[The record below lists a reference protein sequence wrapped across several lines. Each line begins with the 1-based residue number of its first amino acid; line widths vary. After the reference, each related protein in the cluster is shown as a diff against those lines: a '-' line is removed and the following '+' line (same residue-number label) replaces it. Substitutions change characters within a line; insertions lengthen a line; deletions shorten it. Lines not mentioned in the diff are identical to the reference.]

1 MKLNNLLSASTA
13 GDVITI
19 ITNMK
24 KITFSFFAL
33 LMAVLFLPSSALAR
47 ETVTF
52 DFAANPWGLPVSDNS
67 DQTAGN
73 LGTKVITQDGVTF
86 STTDGSTATRL
97 WNSGTA
103 IDLRIYK
110 SGGSFTFTAPDGQV
124 IEKIELTGTVAAT
137 EGTGTYDS
145 STKTWTQ
152 PDEQVNAVTFTATG
166 SNKITKAVLTIAAPG
181 EAPEVVA
188 LPTAENIAAF
198 KALETDTEAELT
210 LTNAK
215 VLYVNGKDMIVEDA
229 TGAIDFYSIGLTA
242 TAGQVLNGSIA
253 GKNSL
258 YNGLPQFAKSS
269 NTDVAT
275 VIVADGDAPVAVEM
289 TVAEAMAETSYLKYV
304 KLTDATLV
312 RDGETYYLVNGDNKI
327 QIYNKFKLDYTL
339 PEAIKSIA
347 GIIIPFTKSG
357 TTIVELAPIAVED
370 IVAKL
375 TLPNGDVT
383 SLLLSNPGFEACE
396 ANTTDLSTA
405 KDAGVDYTEQGWKV
419 SASGKFSNAAVYEY
433 GSATI
438 LNSVT
443 APAADN
449 AGNPGKAMGVTVAWS
464 SNVKYTTATPITLPA
479 GIYTI
484 KINGYN
490 AFGSA
495 TLFHSNLAFVAESGT
510 VIASSSKSNFASNVW
525 EDDVLSFTLDTET
538 TGNITFG
545 GYAENK
551 GSGDHARVF
560 FDNITIS
567 HFADLLSQA
576 VADLNETI
584 AKAQAVAD
592 AGLAPKTDINAAI
605 ATAQAATTETEAEIV
620 MAAKE
625 TLLAAVAAYNDVNT
639 HFVAVAN
646 FKAYFVADT
655 YKYASEESKTNYTT
669 LADKTPAT
677 AEEADA
683 NLAEL
688 QLAARA
694 IAESH
699 AKAEGVADATDQTS
713 LITNPNAEAMT
724 GWTTVNGEGS
734 AGSLSVKT
742 GEPFTDAAGNTNHP
756 YFDGGK
762 WDASAWDVTL
772 QQTVSLPKGKYMLS
786 ATSRASVGMVSFALF
801 AGEARTEMPHVGASG
816 ELFDRGYNL
825 SSVEFEVTEET
836 ADVNIGVQ
844 GVAKTIHEWMS
855 FTRFQL
861 VKLDKS
867 EVVDPEPGPEPEPE
881 PVIADGTY
889 YLYNEAGK
897 VFFERGAAW
906 GTQATVGKYGLPVDI
921 TTVNGVTTLAMHDW
935 AGTVI
940 GFDDGIYTDAVG
952 NDARTYTAKPV
963 DGGFVFVNNNN
974 YALTIADGIVNG
986 VLDGEGTVWALK
998 TLEERNAILD
1008 AAVAADKSAA
1018 FAAVGYPED
1027 VEFETTD
1034 CTEKVASA
1042 SLAGSNDGWTWTE
1055 VRGGNI
1061 ATNENGTE
1069 RYQATGTLSQIVTGL
1084 EPGLYRVTVNG
1095 MYRDGSNAAQVTMA
1109 ADGYYN
1115 STAYLAA
1122 NGVQAQITPWAKD
1135 RVADANPNSMADY
1148 KAIIDKDATKYLS
1161 ELYTTVGDNGELALS
1176 INVPSYIGSGWC
1188 IFSNVTLT
1196 HLSYTAPEPE
1206 PTLPEA
1212 GTYYLKN
1219 VATGKYLAGGSSWG
1233 THAIVDAHGIDL
1245 GLAVLDDG
1253 KYTIDTQLSNGG
1265 EKHYL
1270 NGVYCDGAAFG
1281 WTFAL
1286 IKTAAG
1292 ENAVMISDGTNYLT
1306 TADGTDEVSLAA
1318 NDDDYSKWVVL
1329 SVEDRM
1335 AELQTATAD
1344 NGKDASWLLP
1354 GRNFGRNDLRNSK
1367 WNGTLKFGGDNT
1379 NMCVERFNTTFDVY
1393 QTINVPNGLYK
1404 VEVQGFYRNGGY
1416 ADAAAKHVDGS
1427 EQLLAAV
1434 YANTA
1439 ETPLQ
1444 SIFTEAGKVDA
1455 GVTTDGIDGK
1465 FPNSMADASAFFS
1478 AGLYNN
1484 VVENVA
1490 VVDGTLTVGVRKS
1503 EAVTNDWSI
1512 FDNFRI
1518 TYYGE
1523 IEDLTVYKEAYDAAL
1538 DAAKA
1543 TLAAEANA
1551 VVTGEERTALD
1562 GAIKDNTTVEETKD
1576 GYVAATTALN
1586 AATSTF
1592 TSAVAAYQA
1601 LEDTKAEYESFDTA
1615 PYKYASSTKKAA
1627 IQEAID
1633 VEATSA
1639 ADATA
1644 KKDAILTAVRD
1655 YVESNAVAEEAGAT
1669 DFTSSILNPNAEDG
1683 VNSWTTTLG
1692 DGSGGEIKVL
1702 SNEPFTD
1709 AAGNST
1715 HSYFDGGNWN
1725 ASAWDVTFSQDV
1737 TLPSGEYLLTAT
1749 ARASQDLTKF
1759 TLFAGNDT
1767 VEMTHIGASG
1777 GIFNRGWNDN
1787 FVVFNVHEDNTPVTI
1802 GVQGVAQSQQQWM
1815 SFTRFR
1821 LVRLGDANIINGIQT
1836 ENLDNATI
1844 YSVNGQVVRTNATT
1858 TKGLAKGVYVVNG
1871 KKVVVK

>member
-52 DFAANPWGLPVSDNS
+52 DFAANPWGYTLGSGS
-67 DQTAGN
+67 GATAEAGN
-73 LGTKVITQDGVTF
+73 VTAPIERDGVSMSFDQGEATAPARMWTGPQLRVYAN
-86 STTDGSTATRL
+86 ST
-97 WNSGTA
+97 
-103 IDLRIYK
+103 
-110 SGGSFTFTAPDGQV
+110 FTFTAPTGKV
-124 IEKIELTGTVAAT
+124 IEKIEFTGSTVTIST
-137 EGTGTYDS
+137 EIGAYDS
-145 STKTWTQ
+145 SIKTWTQ
-152 PDEQVNAVTFTATG
+152 PAEQVSAVTFKVIDG
-166 SNKITKAVLTIAAPG
+166 SKTNKITKAVLTIAAPG

-188 LPTAENIAAF
+188 LPTADNIAAF

-229 TGAIDFYSIGLTA
+229 TGAIDFYNIGLTA

-269 NTDVAT
+269 NTAYTKVT
-275 VIVADGDAPVAVEM
+275 VTDGDAPVAVEM
-289 TVAEAMAETSYLKYV
+289 TVADAMAETSYLKYV

-312 RDGETYYLVNGDNKI
+312 LDGETYYLVNGDNKI
-327 QIYNKFKLDYTL
+327 QIYNKFKLEYTL

-357 TTIVELAPIAVED
+357 TTIVELAPIAVAD
-370 IVAKL
+370 IVA
-375 TLPNGDVT
+375 
-383 SLLLSNPGFEACE
+383 
-396 ANTTDLSTA
+396 
-405 KDAGVDYTEQGWKV
+405 VD
-419 SASGKFSNAAVYEY
+419 
-433 GSATI
+433 
-438 LNSVT
+438 
-443 APAADN
+443 P
-449 AGNPGKAMGVTVAWS
+449 
-464 SNVKYTTATPITLPA
+464 
-479 GIYTI
+479 
-484 KINGYN
+484 
-490 AFGSA
+490 
-495 TLFHSNLAFVAESGT
+495 
-510 VIASSSKSNFASNVW
+510 
-525 EDDVLSFTLDTET
+525 
-538 TGNITFG
+538 
-545 GYAENK
+545 
-551 GSGDHARVF
+551 
-560 FDNITIS
+560 
-567 HFADLLSQA
+567 
-576 VADLNETI
+576 
-584 AKAQAVAD
+584 
-592 AGLAPKTDINAAI
+592 
-605 ATAQAATTETEAEIV
+605 
-620 MAAKE
+620 
-625 TLLAAVAAYNDVNT
+625 
-639 HFVAVAN
+639 
-646 FKAYFVADT
+646 
-655 YKYASEESKTNYTT
+655 
-669 LADKTPAT
+669 
-677 AEEADA
+677 
-683 NLAEL
+683 
-688 QLAARA
+688 
-694 IAESH
+694 
-699 AKAEGVADATDQTS
+699 
-713 LITNPNAEAMT
+713 
-724 GWTTVNGEGS
+724 
-734 AGSLSVKT
+734 
-742 GEPFTDAAGNTNHP
+742 
-756 YFDGGK
+756 
-762 WDASAWDVTL
+762 
-772 QQTVSLPKGKYMLS
+772 
-786 ATSRASVGMVSFALF
+786 
-801 AGEARTEMPHVGASG
+801 
-816 ELFDRGYNL
+816 
-825 SSVEFEVTEET
+825 
-836 ADVNIGVQ
+836 
-844 GVAKTIHEWMS
+844 
-855 FTRFQL
+855 
-861 VKLDKS
+861 
-867 EVVDPEPGPEPEPE
+867 DPEPDPEPEPI
-881 PVIADGTY
+881 IADGTY

-940 GFDDGIYTDAVG
+940 GFDEGIYTDASG
-952 NDARTYTAKPV
+952 DKARTYTAKPV

-1027 VEFETTD
+1027 AEFETTD

-1055 VRGGNI
+1055 VRKGNN

-1069 RYQATGTLSQIVTGL
+1069 RYQATGTLSQTVTGL

-1176 INVPSYIGSGWC
+1176 INVPSYIGGGWC

-1206 PTLPEA
+1206 PTLPKA

-1286 IKTAAG
+1286 TKTGAG

-1335 AELQTATAD
+1335 VELQTATAD

-1367 WNGTLKFGGDNT
+1367 WTGKLSIGGDNT
-1379 NMCVERFNTTFDVY
+1379 NMCAERFNTTFDVY
-1393 QTINVPNGLYK
+1393 QTISVPNGLYK

-1444 SIFTEAGKVDA
+1444 SIFTEAGQLDA

-1465 FPNSMADASAFFS
+1465 FPNSMANASAFFS

-1538 DAAKA
+1538 AAA
-1543 TLAAEANA
+1543 QAALAAEANA

-1562 GAIKDNTTVEETKD
+1562 GAITDNTTIEETKD
-1576 GYVAATTALN
+1576 GYTAATTALN

-1655 YVESNAVAEEAGAT
+1655 YVESNAVAEEAGAVDYT
-1669 DFTSSILNPNAEDG
+1669 DYILNPNAEDG

-1715 HSYFDGGNWN
+1715 HSYFDGGDWN

-1737 TLPSGEYLLTAT
+1737 TLPSGEYLLSAT
-1749 ARASQDLTKF
+1749 TRASQGIANF
-1759 TLFAGNDT
+1759 ILFGVDQEKEMPHVGNT
-1767 VEMTHIGASG
+1767 G

-1787 FVVFNVHEDNTPVTI
+1787 FVVFNVHEDNTAAKI
-1802 GVQGVAQSQQQWM
+1802 GVRGIATTQHEWM

>member
-52 DFAANPWGLPVSDNS
+52 DFAAHPWTETV
-67 DQTAGN
+67 GN
-73 LGTKVITQDGVTF
+73 ITEPIVQSEVTLT
-86 STTDGSTATRL
+86 TTDGGTATRL
-97 WNSGTA
+97 YSGTNGV
-103 IDLRIYK
+103 DLRLYAD
-110 SGGSFTFTAPDGQV
+110 GTLNFTAPNGKV
-124 IEKIELTGTVAAT
+124 IEKIEFTGTKFALSV
-137 EGTGTYDS
+137 ESGSLDS

-152 PDEQVNAVTFTATG
+152 PETQVGSVTFTATD
-166 SNKITKAVLTIAAPG
+166 KTFLTKAVLTIAAPG
-181 EAPEVVA
+181 EAPEAVV
-188 LPTAENIAAF
+188 LHKAENIAAF

-210 LTNAK
+210 LTDAK

-229 TGAIDFYSIGLTA
+229 TGAIDFYNIGLEA
-242 TAGQVLNGSIA
+242 TAGKVLNGSIA
-253 GKNSL
+253 GKNSP

-275 VIVADGDAPVAVEM
+275 VTVTDGDAPVAVEM

-304 KLTDATLV
+304 KITDATLV
-312 RDGETYYLVNGDNKI
+312 LDGTTYYLVNGDNKI

-370 IVAKL
+370 IVAV
-375 TLPNGDVT
+375 TPIPEGDVT
-383 SLLLSNPGFEACE
+383 SWITNPGFEACE
-396 ANTTDLSTA
+396 AVTSDANTSGTGQGTDYA
-405 KDAGVDYTEQGWKV
+405 AQGWTLTT
-419 SASGKFSNAAVYEY
+419 SWAWTNGAVIEY
-433 GSATI
+433 GSSVK
-438 LNSVT
+438 LNGVNIPET
-443 APAADN
+443 DN
-449 AGNPGKAMGVTVAWS
+449 AGNAGKALGITVGWRDDAKQGGVIVYKSAEVTF
-464 SNVKYTTATPITLPA
+464 PA
-479 GIYTI
+479 GHYTL
-484 KINGYN
+484 KVNGYN
-490 AFGSA
+490 AGTAAQFESRFGFESA
-495 TLFHSNLAFVAESGT
+495 ETT
-510 VIASSSKSNFASNVW
+510 VVSSKRSFDLNAWV
-525 EDDVLSFTLDTET
+525 EDVVEFDLAAET
-538 TGNITFG
+538 TGRITIG
-545 GYAENK
+545 GAAISG
-551 GSGDHARVF
+551 GSGANGKVF
-560 FDNITIS
+560 FDNITLERK
-567 HFADLLSQA
+567 DLLTGALAS
-576 VADLNETI
+576 LNEAI
-584 AKAQAVAD
+584 ANASEVANV
-592 AGLAPKTDINAAI
+592 GLAPKDDLTAAI
-605 ATAQAATTETEAEIV
+605 ATAQAAAASSDYTEV
-620 MAAKE
+620 LAAKE

-669 LADKTPAT
+669 LAAKTPAT

-867 EVVDPEPGPEPEPE
+867 EAVDPEPEPDPE

-889 YLYNEAGK
+889 Y
-897 VFFERGAAW
+897 
-906 GTQATVGKYGLPVDI
+906 I
-921 TTVNGVTTLAMHDW
+921 
-935 AGTVI
+935 
-940 GFDDGIYTDAVG
+940 
-952 NDARTYTAKPV
+952 
-963 DGGFVFVNNNN
+963 
-974 YALTIADGIVNG
+974 
-986 VLDGEGTVWALK
+986 
-998 TLEERNAILD
+998 
-1008 AAVAADKSAA
+1008 
-1018 FAAVGYPED
+1018 
-1027 VEFETTD
+1027 
-1034 CTEKVASA
+1034 
-1042 SLAGSNDGWTWTE
+1042 
-1055 VRGGNI
+1055 
-1061 ATNENGTE
+1061 
-1069 RYQATGTLSQIVTGL
+1069 
-1084 EPGLYRVTVNG
+1084 
-1095 MYRDGSNAAQVTMA
+1095 
-1109 ADGYYN
+1109 
-1115 STAYLAA
+1115 
-1122 NGVQAQITPWAKD
+1122 
-1135 RVADANPNSMADY
+1135 
-1148 KAIIDKDATKYLS
+1148 
-1161 ELYTTVGDNGELALS
+1161 
-1176 INVPSYIGSGWC
+1176 
-1188 IFSNVTLT
+1188 
-1196 HLSYTAPEPE
+1196 
-1206 PTLPEA
+1206 
-1212 GTYYLKN
+1212 KN

-1253 KYTIDTQLSNGG
+1253 KYTIDTQLSNKG
-1265 EKHYL
+1265 KQYL
-1270 NGVYCDGAAFG
+1270 NGVYCDGDAFG

-1286 IKTAAG
+1286 TKTAAG
-1292 ENAVMISDGTNYLT
+1292 ENAVTISDGTNYLT
-1306 TADGTDEVSLAA
+1306 TAEGTDEVSLAA

-1367 WNGTLKFGGDNT
+1367 WTGKLSIGGDNT
-1379 NMCVERFNTTFDVY
+1379 NMCAERFNTTFDVY
-1393 QTINVPNGLYK
+1393 QTISVPNGLYK

-1444 SIFTEAGKVDA
+1444 SIFTEAGQLDA

-1465 FPNSMADASAFFS
+1465 FPNSMANASAFFT

-1484 VVENVA
+1484 VVENVV

-1523 IEDLTVYKEAYDAAL
+1523 IEDLTVYKEAYETALAAAQ
-1538 DAAKA
+1538 AA
-1543 TLAAEANA
+1543 LAAEANA

-1562 GAIKDNTTVEETKD
+1562 GAITDNTTVEETKD
-1576 GYVAATTALN
+1576 GYTAATTALN

-1669 DFTSSILNPNAEDG
+1669 DFTSSILNPNAEEG

-1692 DGSGGEIKVL
+1692 DGSEGSVGIR
-1702 SNEPFTD
+1702 SDEPFTD

-1715 HSYFDGGNWN
+1715 HSYFDGGNWG

-1749 ARASQDLTKF
+1749 ARASQDLKNF

-1767 VEMTHIGASG
+1767 KEMIHIGASG

>member
-1 MKLNNLLSASTA
+1 
-13 GDVITI
+13 
-19 ITNMK
+19 
-24 KITFSFFAL
+24 
-33 LMAVLFLPSSALAR
+33 
-47 ETVTF
+47 
-52 DFAANPWGLPVSDNS
+52 
-67 DQTAGN
+67 
-73 LGTKVITQDGVTF
+73 
-86 STTDGSTATRL
+86 
-97 WNSGTA
+97 
-103 IDLRIYK
+103 
-110 SGGSFTFTAPDGQV
+110 
-124 IEKIELTGTVAAT
+124 
-137 EGTGTYDS
+137 
-145 STKTWTQ
+145 
-152 PDEQVNAVTFTATG
+152 
-166 SNKITKAVLTIAAPG
+166 
-181 EAPEVVA
+181 
-188 LPTAENIAAF
+188 
-198 KALETDTEAELT
+198 
-210 LTNAK
+210 
-215 VLYVNGKDMIVEDA
+215 
-229 TGAIDFYSIGLTA
+229 
-242 TAGQVLNGSIA
+242 
-253 GKNSL
+253 
-258 YNGLPQFAKSS
+258 
-269 NTDVAT
+269 
-275 VIVADGDAPVAVEM
+275 
-289 TVAEAMAETSYLKYV
+289 
-304 KLTDATLV
+304 
-312 RDGETYYLVNGDNKI
+312 
-327 QIYNKFKLDYTL
+327 
-339 PEAIKSIA
+339 
-347 GIIIPFTKSG
+347 
-357 TTIVELAPIAVED
+357 
-370 IVAKL
+370 
-375 TLPNGDVT
+375 
-383 SLLLSNPGFEACE
+383 
-396 ANTTDLSTA
+396 
-405 KDAGVDYTEQGWKV
+405 
-419 SASGKFSNAAVYEY
+419 
-433 GSATI
+433 
-438 LNSVT
+438 
-443 APAADN
+443 
-449 AGNPGKAMGVTVAWS
+449 
-464 SNVKYTTATPITLPA
+464 
-479 GIYTI
+479 
-484 KINGYN
+484 
-490 AFGSA
+490 
-495 TLFHSNLAFVAESGT
+495 
-510 VIASSSKSNFASNVW
+510 
-525 EDDVLSFTLDTET
+525 
-538 TGNITFG
+538 
-545 GYAENK
+545 
-551 GSGDHARVF
+551 
-560 FDNITIS
+560 
-567 HFADLLSQA
+567 
-576 VADLNETI
+576 
-584 AKAQAVAD
+584 
-592 AGLAPKTDINAAI
+592 
-605 ATAQAATTETEAEIV
+605 
-620 MAAKE
+620 
-625 TLLAAVAAYNDVNT
+625 
-639 HFVAVAN
+639 
-646 FKAYFVADT
+646 
-655 YKYASEESKTNYTT
+655 
-669 LADKTPAT
+669 
-677 AEEADA
+677 
-683 NLAEL
+683 
-688 QLAARA
+688 
-694 IAESH
+694 
-699 AKAEGVADATDQTS
+699 
-713 LITNPNAEAMT
+713 
-724 GWTTVNGEGS
+724 
-734 AGSLSVKT
+734 
-742 GEPFTDAAGNTNHP
+742 
-756 YFDGGK
+756 
-762 WDASAWDVTL
+762 
-772 QQTVSLPKGKYMLS
+772 
-786 ATSRASVGMVSFALF
+786 
-801 AGEARTEMPHVGASG
+801 
-816 ELFDRGYNL
+816 
-825 SSVEFEVTEET
+825 
-836 ADVNIGVQ
+836 
-844 GVAKTIHEWMS
+844 
-855 FTRFQL
+855 
-861 VKLDKS
+861 
-867 EVVDPEPGPEPEPE
+867 
-881 PVIADGTY
+881 
-889 YLYNEAGK
+889 
-897 VFFERGAAW
+897 
-906 GTQATVGKYGLPVDI
+906 
-921 TTVNGVTTLAMHDW
+921 MHDW

-940 GFDDGIYTDAVG
+940 GFDDGIYTDASG
-952 NDARTYTAKPV
+952 NNARTYTAKPV

-1027 VEFETTD
+1027 AEFETTD

-1055 VRGGNI
+1055 VRKGNN

-1069 RYQATGTLSQIVTGL
+1069 RYQATGTLSQTVTGL

-1095 MYRDGSNAAQVTMA
+1095 MYRDGSNKAQVTMA

-1135 RVADANPNSMADY
+1135 RVADDNPNSMADY

-1253 KYTIDTQLSNGG
+1253 KYTIDTQLSNKG
-1265 EKHYL
+1265 KQYL
-1270 NGVYCDGAAFG
+1270 NGVYCDGDAFG

-1286 IKTAAG
+1286 TKTAAG
-1292 ENAVMISDGTNYLT
+1292 ENAVTISDGTNYLT

-1367 WNGTLKFGGDNT
+1367 WTGTLSIGGDNT
-1379 NMCVERFNTTFDVY
+1379 NMCAERFNTTFDVY
-1393 QTINVPNGLYK
+1393 QTISVPNGLYK

-1465 FPNSMADASAFFS
+1465 FPNSMKDASAFFS

-1484 VVENVA
+1484 VVENVV

-1538 DAAKA
+1538 AAA
-1543 TLAAEANA
+1543 QAALDAEANA
-1551 VVTGEERTALD
+1551 VVTGEERTALE
-1562 GAIKDNTTVEETKD
+1562 GAITDNTTIEETKD
-1576 GYVAATTALN
+1576 GYTAATTALN

-1601 LEDTKAEYESFDTA
+1601 LKDTKAEYESFDTA
-1615 PYKYASSTKKAA
+1615 PYPYASSTKKAA
-1627 IQEAID
+1627 IQAAVD

-1692 DGSGGEIKVL
+1692 DGSEGSVGIR
-1702 SNEPFTD
+1702 SDEPFTD

-1715 HSYFDGGNWN
+1715 HSYFDGGNWG

-1737 TLPSGEYLLTAT
+1737 TLPSGEYLLTTT
-1749 ARASQDLTKF
+1749 ARASQDLTNF

-1767 VEMTHIGASG
+1767 KEMTHIGASG

>member
-52 DFAANPWGLPVSDNS
+52 DFAAHPWTETV
-67 DQTAGN
+67 GN
-73 LGTKVITQDGVTF
+73 ITEPIVQSEVTLT
-86 STTDGSTATRL
+86 TTDGGTATRL
-97 WNSGTA
+97 YSGTNGV
-103 IDLRIYK
+103 DLRLYAD
-110 SGGSFTFTAPDGQV
+110 GTLNFTAPNGKV
-124 IEKIELTGTVAAT
+124 IEKIEFTGTKFALSV
-137 EGTGTYDS
+137 ESGSLDS

-152 PDEQVNAVTFTATG
+152 PETQVGSVTFTATD
-166 SNKITKAVLTIAAPG
+166 KTFLTKAVLTIAAKG

-198 KALETDTEAELT
+198 KALDTDAEAELT
-210 LTNAK
+210 LTDAK

-275 VIVADGDAPVAVEM
+275 VTVTDGGAPVAVEM

-312 RDGETYYLVNGDNKI
+312 LDGETYYLVNGDNKI
-327 QIYNKFKLDYTL
+327 QIYNKFKLEYTL

-419 SASGKFSNAAVYEY
+419 SASGGYCNAAVYEY

-449 AGNPGKAMGVTVAWS
+449 AGNPGKAMGVTVTWS

-605 ATAQAATTETEAEIV
+605 ATAQAATTETEAETV

-669 LADKTPAT
+669 LAAKTPAT
-677 AEEADA
+677 AEDADA

-756 YFDGGK
+756 YFDGGN
-762 WDASAWDVTL
+762 WGASAWDVTL

-940 GFDDGIYTDAVG
+940 GFDDGIYTDASG
-952 NDARTYTAKPV
+952 NNARTYTAKPV

-1069 RYQATGTLSQIVTGL
+1069 RYQATGTLSQTVTGL

-1135 RVADANPNSMADY
+1135 RVADDNPNSMADY

-1176 INVPSYIGSGWC
+1176 INVPSYIGGGWC

-1206 PTLPEA
+1206 PTLPKA

-1219 VATGKYLAGGSSWG
+1219 VATGKYFAGGSSWG

-1270 NGVYCDGAAFG
+1270 NGVYCDGDAFG

-1286 IKTAAG
+1286 TKTGAG
-1292 ENAVMISDGTNYLT
+1292 ENAVTISDGTNYLT

-1329 SVEDRM
+1329 SAEDRM

-1367 WNGTLKFGGDNT
+1367 WTGTLSIGGDNT
-1379 NMCVERFNTTFDVY
+1379 NMCAERFNTTFDVY
-1393 QTINVPNGLYK
+1393 QTISVPNGLYK

-1465 FPNSMADASAFFS
+1465 FPNSMANASAFFS

-1484 VVENVA
+1484 VVENVV

-1538 DAAKA
+1538 AAA
-1543 TLAAEANA
+1543 QAALAAEANA
-1551 VVTGEERTALD
+1551 VVTGEERTALE
-1562 GAIKDNTTVEETKD
+1562 GAITDNTTIEETKD
-1576 GYVAATTALN
+1576 GYTAATTALN

-1615 PYKYASSTKKAA
+1615 PYKYASSEKKAA
-1627 IQEAID
+1627 IQEAVD

-1715 HSYFDGGNWN
+1715 HSYFDGGDWN

-1749 ARASQDLTKF
+1749 ARASQDLTNF

-1767 VEMTHIGASG
+1767 KEMTHIGASG

-1787 FVVFNVHEDNTPVTI
+1787 FVVFNVHEDNTAAKI
-1802 GVQGVAQSQQQWM
+1802 GVRGIATTQHEWM

-1821 LVRLGDANIINGIQT
+1821 LVRLGEANIINGIQT

>member
-52 DFAANPWGLPVSDNS
+52 DFAANPWGYTLGSGS
-67 DQTAGN
+67 GATAEAGN
-73 LGTKVITQDGVTF
+73 VTAPIERDGVSMSFDQGEATAPARMWTGPQLRVYAN
-86 STTDGSTATRL
+86 ST
-97 WNSGTA
+97 
-103 IDLRIYK
+103 
-110 SGGSFTFTAPDGQV
+110 FTFTAPTGKV
-124 IEKIELTGTVAAT
+124 IEKIEFTGSTVTIST
-137 EGTGTYDS
+137 EIGAYDS
-145 STKTWTQ
+145 SIKTWTQ
-152 PDEQVNAVTFTATG
+152 PAEQVSAVTFKVIDG
-166 SNKITKAVLTIAAPG
+166 SKTNRITKAVLTIADPG
-181 EAPEVVA
+181 EAPEVVE

-198 KALETDTEAELT
+198 KALDTDAEAELT
-210 LTNAK
+210 LTDAK
-215 VLYVNGKDMIVEDA
+215 VLYVNGKDMRVEDA
-229 TGAIDFYSIGLTA
+229 TGAIDFYNIGLTA

-269 NTDVAT
+269 NTAYTKVT
-275 VIVADGDAPVAVEM
+275 VTDGDAPVAVEM
-289 TVAEAMAETSYLKYV
+289 TVADAMAETSYLKYV

-312 RDGETYYLVNGDNKI
+312 LDGETYYLVNGDNKI
-327 QIYNKFKLDYTL
+327 QIYNKFKLEYTL

-357 TTIVELAPIAVED
+357 TTIVELAPIAVAD
-370 IVAKL
+370 IVA
-375 TLPNGDVT
+375 
-383 SLLLSNPGFEACE
+383 
-396 ANTTDLSTA
+396 
-405 KDAGVDYTEQGWKV
+405 VD
-419 SASGKFSNAAVYEY
+419 
-433 GSATI
+433 
-438 LNSVT
+438 
-443 APAADN
+443 P
-449 AGNPGKAMGVTVAWS
+449 
-464 SNVKYTTATPITLPA
+464 
-479 GIYTI
+479 
-484 KINGYN
+484 
-490 AFGSA
+490 
-495 TLFHSNLAFVAESGT
+495 
-510 VIASSSKSNFASNVW
+510 
-525 EDDVLSFTLDTET
+525 
-538 TGNITFG
+538 
-545 GYAENK
+545 
-551 GSGDHARVF
+551 
-560 FDNITIS
+560 
-567 HFADLLSQA
+567 
-576 VADLNETI
+576 
-584 AKAQAVAD
+584 
-592 AGLAPKTDINAAI
+592 
-605 ATAQAATTETEAEIV
+605 
-620 MAAKE
+620 
-625 TLLAAVAAYNDVNT
+625 
-639 HFVAVAN
+639 
-646 FKAYFVADT
+646 
-655 YKYASEESKTNYTT
+655 
-669 LADKTPAT
+669 
-677 AEEADA
+677 
-683 NLAEL
+683 
-688 QLAARA
+688 
-694 IAESH
+694 
-699 AKAEGVADATDQTS
+699 
-713 LITNPNAEAMT
+713 
-724 GWTTVNGEGS
+724 
-734 AGSLSVKT
+734 
-742 GEPFTDAAGNTNHP
+742 
-756 YFDGGK
+756 
-762 WDASAWDVTL
+762 
-772 QQTVSLPKGKYMLS
+772 
-786 ATSRASVGMVSFALF
+786 
-801 AGEARTEMPHVGASG
+801 
-816 ELFDRGYNL
+816 
-825 SSVEFEVTEET
+825 
-836 ADVNIGVQ
+836 
-844 GVAKTIHEWMS
+844 
-855 FTRFQL
+855 
-861 VKLDKS
+861 
-867 EVVDPEPGPEPEPE
+867 DPEPDPEPEPI
-881 PVIADGTY
+881 IADGTY

-940 GFDDGIYTDAVG
+940 GFDDGIYTDASG
-952 NDARTYTAKPV
+952 NNARTYTAKPV

-1176 INVPSYIGSGWC
+1176 INVPSYIGGGWC

-1206 PTLPEA
+1206 PTLPKA

-1253 KYTIDTQLSNGG
+1253 KYTIDTQLSNKG
-1265 EKHYL
+1265 KQYL
-1270 NGVYCDGAAFG
+1270 NGVYCDGDAFG

-1286 IKTAAG
+1286 TKTAAG
-1292 ENAVMISDGTNYLT
+1292 ENAVTISDGTNYLT

-1367 WNGTLKFGGDNT
+1367 WTGKLSIGGDNT
-1379 NMCVERFNTTFDVY
+1379 NWCAERFNTTFDVY
-1393 QTINVPNGLYK
+1393 QTITVPNGLYK

-1444 SIFTEAGKVDA
+1444 SIFTEAGQLDA

-1465 FPNSMADASAFFS
+1465 FPNSMANASAFFS

-1523 IEDLTVYKEAYDAAL
+1523 IEDLTVYKEAYETALAAAQ
-1538 DAAKA
+1538 AA
-1543 TLAAEANA
+1543 LAAEANA

-1562 GAIKDNTTVEETKD
+1562 GAITDNTTIEETKD
-1576 GYVAATTALN
+1576 GYTAATTALN

-1655 YVESNAVAEEAGAT
+1655 YVESNAVAEEAGAVDYT
-1669 DFTSSILNPNAEDG
+1669 DYILNPNAEDG

-1692 DGSGGEIKVL
+1692 DGSEGSVGIR
-1702 SNEPFTD
+1702 SDEPFTD

-1715 HSYFDGGNWN
+1715 HSYFDGGKWG

-1749 ARASQDLTKF
+1749 ARASQDLTNF

-1767 VEMTHIGASG
+1767 KEMTHIGASG

-1787 FVVFNVHEDNTPVTI
+1787 FVVFNVHEDNTAAKI
-1802 GVQGVAQSQQQWM
+1802 GVRGIATTQHEWM

>member
-1 MKLNNLLSASTA
+1 
-13 GDVITI
+13 
-19 ITNMK
+19 
-24 KITFSFFAL
+24 
-33 LMAVLFLPSSALAR
+33 MAVLFLPSNALAR
-47 ETVTF
+47 TDVTF
-52 DFAANPWGLPVSDNS
+52 DFAGNPWDLPLSATGTESN
-67 DQTAGN
+67 GE
-73 LGTKVITQDGVTF
+73 LGTGSIVQDGVTF
-86 STTDGSTATRL
+86 TTTDGSTKTRL

-103 IDLRIYK
+103 IDLRVYK
-110 SGGSFTFTAPDGQV
+110 NGGSFTFTAPEGQV
-124 IEKIELTGTVAAT
+124 IEKIELSGTVAAT
-137 EGTGTYDS
+137 AGTGTYDS

-152 PDEQVNAVTFTATG
+152 PEEQVGTVKFTVT
-166 SNKITKAVLTIAAPG
+166 SNSKITKAVVTIAAPG
-181 EAPEVVA
+181 EAPEVVV

-198 KALETDTEAELT
+198 KALATDTEAELT
-210 LTNAK
+210 LTDAK
-215 VLYVNGKDMIVEDA
+215 VLYVSGSEMIVEDA

-242 TAGQVLNGSIA
+242 TAGQVLNGTIA

-258 YNGLPQFAKSS
+258 YNGLPQLAKTS

-275 VIVADGDAPVAVEM
+275 VTVKDGDAPVAVEM
-289 TVAEAMAETSYLKYV
+289 TVAEAMAETSFLKYV

-312 RDGETYYLVNGDNKI
+312 LDGTTYYLVNGDNKI

-339 PEAIKSIA
+339 PEAIKSFA
-347 GIIIPFTKSG
+347 GIIIPYKKG
-357 TTIVELAPIAVED
+357 TADLIVEIAPIAVED
-370 IVAKL
+370 IVAPL
-375 TLPNGDVT
+375 SLPNGDVT
-383 SLLLSNPGFEACE
+383 SLVLANPGFEECE
-396 ANTTDLSTA
+396 ANTEDLKTA
-405 KDAGVDYTEQGWKV
+405 SAAGVDYTAQGWTIT
-419 SASGKFSNAAVYEY
+419 ASGGYCNAAAFEY
-433 GSATI
+433 GSAAK
-438 LNSVT
+438 LNDCI

-449 AGNPGKAMGVTVAWS
+449 AGNSGKTMGVTVAWS
-464 SNVKYTTATPITLPA
+464 SNVKYTTASPITLPA

-490 AFGSA
+490 SYGSA
-495 TLFHSNLAFVAESGT
+495 TLFHSNFAFVAEDNT

-525 EDDVLSFTLDTET
+525 EEDVLSFTLDAET

-551 GSGDHARVF
+551 GSGSHARVF
-560 FDNITIS
+560 FDNIKIS

-584 AKAQAVAD
+584 TKAQSVAA
-592 AGLAPKTDINAAI
+592 AGLAPTTDIDAAI
-605 ATAQAATTETEAEIV
+605 AAAQAATSETEVENV
-620 MAAKE
+620 KAAKE
-625 TLLAAVAAYNDVNT
+625 TLQAAVATYNELNT
-639 HFVAVAN
+639 HFVALAD
-646 FKAYFVADT
+646 FKAYFVADPYT
-655 YKYASEESKTNYTT
+655 YASEESKTNYNT
-669 LADKTPAT
+669 LAAKTPAN

-699 AKAEGVADATDQTS
+699 AKAEGVVDATDQTS
-713 LITNPNAEAMT
+713 VIVNPNAEAMD
-724 GWTTVNGEGS
+724 GWTTVKGEGS
-734 AGSLSVKT
+734 GGKLEVKNED
-742 GEPFTDAAGNTNHP
+742 GNQFIDALGNSAHP
-756 YFDGGK
+756 YFDGGD
-762 WDASAWDVTL
+762 WGASAWDVTL
-772 QQTVSLPKGKYMLS
+772 QQTVNLPKGKYMLS
-786 ATSRASVGMVSFALF
+786 ATSRASTDMASFALF

-816 ELFDRGYNL
+816 ELFNRGYNL

-844 GVAKTIHEWMS
+844 GVAAVKYQWMS

-867 EVVDPEPGPEPEPE
+867 EAVDPDPEPQPEPA
-881 PVIADGTY
+881 IADGTY

-897 VFFERGAAW
+897 VFFERGGAY
-906 GTQATVGKYGLPVDI
+906 GTQAVVGKYGLPVDI
-921 TTVNGVTTLAMHDW
+921 TTVEGATTLAMHDW

-940 GFDDGIYTDAVG
+940 GFDEGIYADASG
-952 NDARTYTAKPV
+952 ENARTYTVKTV
-963 DGGFVFVNNNN
+963 EGGFVFVNNNN
-974 YALTIADGIVNG
+974 YALTIVDGAVNG
-986 VLDGEGTVWALK
+986 VLDGEGSVWAVK
-998 TLEERNAILD
+998 TLEERNAILE

-1148 KAIIDKDATKYLS
+1148 KAIIDEDATKYLS

-1176 INVPSYIGSGWC
+1176 INVPSYIGGGWC

-1219 VATGKYLAGGSSWG
+1219 VATGKYFAGGSSWG

-1253 KYTIDTQLSNGG
+1253 KYTIDTQLSNKG
-1265 EKHYL
+1265 KQYL
-1270 NGVYCDGAAFG
+1270 NGVYCDGDAFG

-1286 IKTAAG
+1286 TKTAAG
-1292 ENAVMISDGTNYLT
+1292 ENAVTISDGTNYLT
-1306 TADGTDEVSLAA
+1306 TAEGTDEVSLAE
-1318 NDDDYSKWVVL
+1318 NVDDYSKWVVL

-1367 WNGTLKFGGDNT
+1367 WNGTLSIGGDNT
-1379 NMCVERFNTTFDVY
+1379 NMCAERFNTTFDVY
-1393 QTINVPNGLYK
+1393 QTITVPNGLYK

-1465 FPNSMADASAFFS
+1465 FPNSMANASAFFS

-1484 VVENVA
+1484 VVENVV

-1523 IEDLTVYKEAYDAAL
+1523 IEDLTVYKEAYETALAAAQ
-1538 DAAKA
+1538 AA
-1543 TLAAEANA
+1543 LAAEANA
-1551 VVTGEERTALD
+1551 VVTGEERTALEA
-1562 GAIKDNTTVEETKD
+1562 AITANTTVEETKD
-1576 GYVAATTALN
+1576 AYVAATTALN
-1586 AATSTF
+1586 EAAATFKAAT
-1592 TSAVAAYQA
+1592 AAYQT
-1601 LEDTKAEYESFDTA
+1601 LEDARVAYAFDA
-1615 PYKYASSTKKAA
+1615 NAYPYASSTKLAVLT
-1627 IQEAID
+1627 EAL
-1633 VEATSA
+1633 A
-1639 ADATA
+1639 ATA
-1644 KKDAILTAVRD
+1644 TNATEAQTMTGAIVVAARD
-1655 YVESNAVAEEAGAT
+1655 YVESNAVAEEQGAV
-1669 DFTSSILNPNAEDG
+1669 DFTADIVNPNAENG
-1683 VNSWTTTLG
+1683 TEGWTVSLG
-1692 DGSGGEIKVL
+1692 EGSGGEIKVL
-1702 SNEPFTD
+1702 NGEPFTD
-1709 AAGNST
+1709 AAGSST
-1715 HSYFDGGNWN
+1715 HSYFDGGNWGAN
-1725 ASAWDVTFSQDV
+1725 AWDVSVSQEV
-1737 TLPSGEYLLTAT
+1737 TLPSGEYLLTVT
-1749 ARASQDLTKF
+1749 SRASSDMASFQ
-1759 TLFAGNDT
+1759 LFANDES
-1767 VEMTHIGASG
+1767 VEMKHVGNVG
-1777 GIFNRGWNDN
+1777 ELFDRGWNDC
-1787 FVVFNVHEDNTPVTI
+1787 FLVFNVHEDNAPVAI
-1802 GVQGVAQSQQQWM
+1802 GVQGVADVLHQWM

-1858 TKGLAKGVYVVNG
+1858 TKGLAKGIYVVNG

>member
-1 MKLNNLLSASTA
+1 
-13 GDVITI
+13 
-19 ITNMK
+19 
-24 KITFSFFAL
+24 
-33 LMAVLFLPSSALAR
+33 MAVLFLPSSALAR

-52 DFAANPWGLPVSDNS
+52 DFAAHPWTETV
-67 DQTAGN
+67 GN
-73 LGTKVITQDGVTF
+73 ITEPIVQSEVTLT
-86 STTDGSTATRL
+86 TTDGGTATRL
-97 WNSGTA
+97 YSGTNGV
-103 IDLRIYK
+103 DLRLYAD
-110 SGGSFTFTAPDGQV
+110 GTLNFTAPNGKV
-124 IEKIELTGTVAAT
+124 IEKIEFTGTKFALSV
-137 EGTGTYDS
+137 ESGSLDS

-152 PDEQVNAVTFTATG
+152 PETQVGSVTFTATD
-166 SNKITKAVLTIAAPG
+166 KTFLTKAVLTIAAPG
-181 EAPEVVA
+181 EAPEVVE
-188 LPTAENIAAF
+188 LSKVDNIAAF
-198 KALETDTEAELT
+198 KALAKDAEAELT
-210 LTNAK
+210 LTDAK
-215 VLYVNGKDMIVEDA
+215 VLYVNDKDMIVEDA
-229 TGAIDFYSIGLTA
+229 TGAIDFFNIGLTA

-275 VIVADGDAPVAVEM
+275 VTKKDGDAPVAVEM

-312 RDGETYYLVNGDNKI
+312 LDGTTYYLVNGDNKI

-347 GIIIPFTKSG
+347 GIIIPFTKNG

-370 IVAKL
+370 IVAV
-375 TLPNGDVT
+375 TPIPEGDVT
-383 SLLLSNPGFEACE
+383 SWITNPGFEACE
-396 ANTTDLSTA
+396 AVTSDANTSGTGQGTDYA
-405 KDAGVDYTEQGWKV
+405 AQGWTLTT
-419 SASGKFSNAAVYEY
+419 SWAWTNGAVIEY
-433 GSATI
+433 GSSVK
-438 LNSVT
+438 LNGVNIPET
-443 APAADN
+443 DN
-449 AGNPGKAMGVTVAWS
+449 AGNAGKALGITVGWRDDAKQGGVIVYKSAEVTF
-464 SNVKYTTATPITLPA
+464 PA
-479 GIYTI
+479 GHYTL
-484 KINGYN
+484 KVNGYN
-490 AFGSA
+490 AGTAAQFESRFGFESA
-495 TLFHSNLAFVAESGT
+495 ETT
-510 VIASSSKSNFASNVW
+510 VVSSKRSFDLNAWV
-525 EDDVLSFTLDTET
+525 EDVVEFDLAAET
-538 TGNITFG
+538 TGRITIG
-545 GYAENK
+545 GAAISG
-551 GSGDHARVF
+551 GSGANGKVF
-560 FDNITIS
+560 FDNITLERV
-567 HFADLLSQA
+567 DLLSGA
-576 VADLNETI
+576 LASLNEAI
-584 AKAQAVAD
+584 ANASEVANV
-592 AGLAPKTDINAAI
+592 GLAPKDDLTAAI
-605 ATAQAATTETEAEIV
+605 ATAQAAAASSDYTEV
-620 MAAKE
+620 LAAKE

-639 HFVAVAN
+639 HFVALAN
-646 FKAYFVADT
+646 FKAYFVADP
-655 YKYASEESKTNYTT
+655 YKYASEESKANYTN
-669 LADKTPAT
+669 LAAKTPAN

-742 GEPFTDAAGNTNHP
+742 AEPFTDAAGNTNHP
-756 YFDGGK
+756 YFDGGN

-772 QQTVSLPKGKYMLS
+772 QQTVNLPKGKYMLS
-786 ATSRASVGMVSFALF
+786 ATSRASAGMVSFALF

-816 ELFDRGYNL
+816 EIFDRGYNL

-836 ADVNIGVQ
+836 ADVTIGVQ
-844 GVAKTIHEWMS
+844 GVAQTKYQWMS

-940 GFDDGIYTDAVG
+940 GFDDGIYTDASG
-952 NDARTYTAKPV
+952 NNARTYTAKPV

-1008 AAVAADKSAA
+1008 AAIAADKSAA
-1018 FAAVGYPED
+1018 FAAVGYPKD

-1055 VRGGNI
+1055 VRKGNN

-1069 RYQATGTLSQIVTGL
+1069 RYQATGTLSQTVTGL

-1135 RVADANPNSMADY
+1135 RVADDNPNSMAEY

-1176 INVPSYIGSGWC
+1176 INVPSFIDGGWC

-1196 HLSYTAPEPE
+1196 RLSYTAPEPE
-1206 PTLPEA
+1206 ATLPEA

-1286 IKTAAG
+1286 TKTAAG
-1292 ENAVMISDGTNYLT
+1292 ENAVTISDGTNYLT
-1306 TADGTDEVSLAA
+1306 TADGTAEVSLAA

-1329 SVEDRM
+1329 SAEDRM

-1367 WNGTLKFGGDNT
+1367 WNGTLSIGGDNT
-1379 NMCVERFNTTFDVY
+1379 NMCAERFNTTFDVY
-1393 QTINVPNGLYK
+1393 QTISVPNGLYK

-1416 ADAAAKHVDGS
+1416 ADAATKHVDGS

-1444 SIFTEAGKVDA
+1444 SIFTEAGQLDA

-1465 FPNSMADASAFFS
+1465 FPNSMTDASAFFS

-1484 VVENVA
+1484 VVENVV

-1503 EAVTNDWSI
+1503 EAVDSDWSI

-1538 DAAKA
+1538 AAAKA
-1543 TLAAEANA
+1543 ALADEANS

-1562 GAIKDNTTVEETKD
+1562 GAIADNTTVEETKD

-1601 LEDTKAEYESFDTA
+1601 LKDTKAEYESFDTA
-1615 PYKYASSTKKAA
+1615 PYPYASSAKKAA
-1627 IQEAID
+1627 IQEAVD

-1715 HSYFDGGNWN
+1715 HSYFDGGNWG

-1749 ARASQDLTKF
+1749 ARASQDLTNF

-1767 VEMTHIGASG
+1767 KEMTHIGASG

-1802 GVQGVAQSQQQWM
+1802 GVQGVAQSQYQWM

>member
-52 DFAANPWGLPVSDNS
+52 DFAANPWGYTLGSGS
-67 DQTAGN
+67 GATAEAGN
-73 LGTKVITQDGVTF
+73 VTAPIERDGVSMSFDQGEATAPARMWTGPQLRVYAN
-86 STTDGSTATRL
+86 ST
-97 WNSGTA
+97 
-103 IDLRIYK
+103 
-110 SGGSFTFTAPDGQV
+110 FTFTAPTGKV
-124 IEKIELTGTVAAT
+124 IEKIEFTGSTVTIST
-137 EGTGTYDS
+137 EIGAYDS
-145 STKTWTQ
+145 SIKTWTQ
-152 PDEQVNAVTFTATG
+152 PAEQVSAVTFKVIDG
-166 SNKITKAVLTIAAPG
+166 SKTNKITKAVLTIAAPG

-188 LPTAENIAAF
+188 LPTADNIAAF

-215 VLYVNGKDMIVEDA
+215 VLYVNDKDMIVEDA

-258 YNGLPQFAKSS
+258 YNGMPQFAKSS
-269 NTDVAT
+269 NTAGTKVT
-275 VIVADGDAPVAVEM
+275 VTDGDAPVAVEM
-289 TVAEAMAETSYLKYV
+289 TVADAMAETSYLKYV

-312 RDGETYYLVNGDNKI
+312 LDGETYYLVNGDNKI
-327 QIYNKFKLDYTL
+327 QIYNKFKLEYTL

-347 GIIIPFTKSG
+347 GIIIPYTKSG
-357 TTIVELAPIAVED
+357 TTIVELAPIAVGD

-375 TLPNGDVT
+375 TLPYGDVT

-405 KDAGVDYTEQGWKV
+405 ENAGVDYTEQGWKV

-433 GSATI
+433 GSATM

-525 EDDVLSFTLDTET
+525 EEDVLSFTLDAET

-551 GSGDHARVF
+551 GSDKHARVF

-584 AKAQAVAD
+584 AKAQAVAA
-592 AGLAPKTDINAAI
+592 AGVAPTTDIDAAI
-605 ATAQAATTETEAEIV
+605 AAAQAATSETEVENV
-620 MAAKE
+620 KAAKE
-625 TLLAAVAAYNDVNT
+625 TLLAAVASYNEANT
-639 HFVAVAN
+639 HFVALAD
-646 FKAYFVADT
+646 FKAFVAET
-655 YKYASEESKTNYTT
+655 YKYASEESKTNYNT
-669 LADKTPAT
+669 LAAKTPAN

-688 QLAARA
+688 QLATRA

-699 AKAEGVADATDQTS
+699 AKAEGVVDATDQTS
-713 LITNPNAEAMT
+713 LITNPNAEAMD
-724 GWTTVNGEGS
+724 GWTTVKGS
-734 AGSLSVKT
+734 GSGGKLEVKS
-742 GEPFTDAAGNTNHP
+742 GEPFTDAAGSTDHP
-756 YFDGGK
+756 YFDGGDWNAK
-762 WDASAWDVTL
+762 AWDVTL

-786 ATSRASVGMVSFALF
+786 ATSRASTGMASFALF
-801 AGEARTEMPHVGASG
+801 AGEARTEMPHVGNSG
-816 ELFDRGYNL
+816 GIFDRGYNL
-825 SSVEFEVTEET
+825 SSVEFEVTEKT

-844 GVAKTIHEWMS
+844 GVAAVQYQWMS

-867 EVVDPEPGPEPEPE
+867 EAVDPDPEPQPEPA
-881 PVIADGTY
+881 IADGTY

-897 VFFERGAAW
+897 VFFERGGVY
-906 GTQATVGKYGLPVDI
+906 GTQAVVGKYGLPVDI
-921 TTVNGVTTLAMHDW
+921 TTVDGATTLAMHDW

-940 GFDDGIYTDAVG
+940 GFDEGIYADASG
-952 NDARTYTAKPV
+952 ENARTYTVKTV
-963 DGGFVFVNNNN
+963 EGGFVFVNNNN
-974 YALTIADGIVNG
+974 YALTIVDGAVNG
-986 VLDGEGTVWALK
+986 VLDGEGTVWAVK
-998 TLEERNAILD
+998 TLEERNAILE

-1095 MYRDGSNAAQVTMA
+1095 LYRDGWNANQVTMA

-1135 RVADANPNSMADY
+1135 RVADGNPNSMADY
-1148 KAIIDKDATKYLS
+1148 KAIISEDATKYLS
-1161 ELYTTVGDNGELALS
+1161 ELYTTVGEDGELAIS
-1176 INVPSYIGSGWC
+1176 INVPSFIDGGWC

-1219 VATGKYLAGGSSWG
+1219 VATGKYFAGGSSWG

-1253 KYTIDTQLSNGG
+1253 KYTIDTQLSNKG
-1265 EKHYL
+1265 KQYL
-1270 NGVYCDGAAFG
+1270 NGVYCDGDAFG

-1286 IKTAAG
+1286 TKTAAG
-1292 ENAVMISDGTNYLT
+1292 ENAVTISDGTNYLT
-1306 TADGTDEVSLAA
+1306 TAEGTDEVSLAA

-1367 WNGTLKFGGDNT
+1367 WNGTPSINGDNT
-1379 NMCVERFNTTFDVY
+1379 NMCAEKFNTTFDVY
-1393 QTINVPNGLYK
+1393 QTISVPNGLYK
-1404 VEVQGFYRNGGY
+1404 VEVQGFYRNGTY

-1444 SIFTEAGKVDA
+1444 SIFTEAGQLDA

-1465 FPNSMADASAFFS
+1465 FPNSMKDASAFFS

-1484 VVENVA
+1484 VVENVV

-1523 IEDLTVYKEAYDAAL
+1523 IEDLTVYKEAYETALAAAQ
-1538 DAAKA
+1538 AA
-1543 TLAAEANA
+1543 LAAEANA

-1562 GAIKDNTTVEETKD
+1562 GAIADNTTIEETKD
-1576 GYVAATTALN
+1576 GYTAATTALN

-1601 LEDTKAEYESFDTA
+1601 LKDTKAEYESFDTA
-1615 PYKYASSTKKAA
+1615 PYPYASSAKKTA
-1627 IQEAID
+1627 IQEAVD

-1692 DGSGGEIKVL
+1692 DGSEGSVGIR
-1702 SNEPFTD
+1702 SDEPFTD

-1715 HSYFDGGNWN
+1715 HSYFDGGNWG

-1749 ARASQDLTKF
+1749 ARASQDLTNF

-1767 VEMTHIGASG
+1767 KEMTHIGASG

>member
-52 DFAANPWGLPVSDNS
+52 DFAANPWGYTLGSGS
-67 DQTAGN
+67 GATAEAGN
-73 LGTKVITQDGVTF
+73 VTAPIEQDGVSMSFDQGEATTPVRMWTGPQLRVYTK
-86 STTDGSTATRL
+86 ST
-97 WNSGTA
+97 
-103 IDLRIYK
+103 
-110 SGGSFTFTAPDGQV
+110 FTFTAPTGKV
-124 IEKIELTGTVAAT
+124 IEKIEFAGTVLAT
-137 EGTGTYDS
+137 AGTGTYDS
-145 STKTWTQ
+145 STNTWTQ

-166 SNKITKAVLTIAAPG
+166 TNKITKAVLTIAAPG
-181 EAPEVVA
+181 EAPEVVE
-188 LPTAENIAAF
+188 LPKAANIAAF
-198 KALETDTEAELT
+198 KALDTDAEAELT
-210 LTNAK
+210 LTDAK

-275 VIVADGDAPVAVEM
+275 VTVTDGGAPVAVEM

-312 RDGETYYLVNGDNKI
+312 SEEGTYYLVNGDNKI

-396 ANTTDLSTA
+396 AATSD
-405 KDAGVDYTEQGWKV
+405 V
-419 SASGKFSNAAVYEY
+419 SASGSAQGTDYAAQGWSLVSPAAWSNSAVIEY
-433 GSATI
+433 GSTVK
-438 LNSVT
+438 LNGVNI
-443 APAADN
+443 PDVDN
-449 AGNPGKAMGVTVAWS
+449 AGNSGKALGITVGWNNAIVYKS
-464 SNVKYTTATPITLPA
+464 AEFTLPS
-479 GIYTI
+479 GYYTL
-484 KINGYN
+484 KANAYN
-490 AFGSA
+490 AGTAAQFVSKLGFESA
-495 TLFHSNLAFVAESGT
+495 EKTVVSSRQSFDLNAWVEDVVEFELAA
-510 VIASSSKSNFASNVW
+510 
-525 EDDVLSFTLDTET
+525 ET
-538 TGNITFG
+538 TGCITIG
-545 GYAENK
+545 GVAINGTSTSNGK
-551 GSGDHARVF
+551 VF

-576 VADLNETI
+576 VAGLNETI

-592 AGLAPKTDINAAI
+592 AGLAPKTDINVAI
-605 ATAQAATTETEAEIV
+605 TTARDAATTATEVEAV
-620 MAAKE
+620 KAAKE
-625 TLLAAVAAYNDVNT
+625 ALLAAVAAYNDVNT
-639 HFVAVAN
+639 HFVALAN
-646 FKAYFVADT
+646 FKAYVADT

-677 AEEADA
+677 AEDADA

-713 LITNPNAEAMT
+713 LITNPNAEAMD

-734 AGSLSVKT
+734 NGKLEVKT
-742 GEPFTDAAGNTNHP
+742 AEPFTDAAGNTNHP
-756 YFDGGK
+756 YFDGGN

-786 ATSRASVGMVSFALF
+786 ATSRASADLVSFALF

-816 ELFDRGYNL
+816 EIFNRGYNL

-844 GVAKTIHEWMS
+844 GVAQTKYQWMT

-867 EVVDPEPGPEPEPE
+867 EAVDPDPDPEPDPE

-897 VFFERGAAW
+897 VFFERGAAY

-921 TTVNGVTTLAMHDW
+921 TTVDGVTTLAMHDW
-935 AGTVI
+935 AGPVI
-940 GFDDGIYTDAVG
+940 GFDDGIFTDASG
-952 NDARTYTAKPV
+952 DNARTYTAKPV

-974 YALTIADGIVNG
+974 YALTIADNNVNG

-1027 VEFETTD
+1027 AEFETTD

-1055 VRGGNI
+1055 VRKGNN

-1069 RYQATGTLSQIVTGL
+1069 RYQATGTLSQTVTGL
-1084 EPGLYRVTVNG
+1084 VPGLYRVTVNG
-1095 MYRDGSNAAQVTMA
+1095 LYRDGSNAAQVTMA

-1135 RVADANPNSMADY
+1135 RAGDANPNSMAEY
-1148 KAIIDKDATKYLS
+1148 KAIIDEDATKYLS

-1176 INVPSYIGSGWC
+1176 INIPSYIGGGWC

-1219 VATGKYLAGGSSWG
+1219 VATGKYFAGGSSWG

-1253 KYTIDTQLSNGG
+1253 KYTIDTQLSNKG
-1265 EKHYL
+1265 KQYL
-1270 NGVYCDGAAFG
+1270 NGVYCDGDAFG

-1286 IKTAAG
+1286 TKTAAG
-1292 ENAVMISDGTNYLT
+1292 ENAVTISDGTNYLT
-1306 TADGTDEVSLAA
+1306 TAEGTDEVSLAA

-1367 WNGTLKFGGDNT
+1367 WNGTPSINGDNT
-1379 NMCVERFNTTFDVY
+1379 NMCAERFNITFDVY
-1393 QTINVPNGLYK
+1393 QTINVPNGKYT

-1416 ADAAAKHVDGS
+1416 ADAAGKHVDGS
-1427 EQLLAAV
+1427 EQLLAAA
-1434 YANTA
+1434 YANTV

-1444 SIFTEAGKVDA
+1444 SIFAEAGNCEA
-1455 GVTTDGIDGK
+1455 EGTATTDGIEGA
-1465 FPNSMADASAFFS
+1465 FPNNMKAASAFFT

-1484 VVENVA
+1484 VIENVV

-1503 EAVTNDWSI
+1503 EATANDWSI

-1523 IEDLTVYKEAYDAAL
+1523 IQDLTIYKEAYEAAL
-1538 DAAKA
+1538 AAA
-1543 TLAAEANA
+1543 QAALADEANA
-1551 VVTGEERTALD
+1551 VVTGVERTALEA
-1562 GAIKDNTTVEETKD
+1562 AITANTTVEETKD
-1576 GYVAATTALN
+1576 AYVAATTALN
-1586 AATSTF
+1586 EAAATFKAAT
-1592 TSAVAAYQA
+1592 AAYQA
-1601 LEDTKAEYESFDTA
+1601 LEDARVAYAFDA
-1615 PYKYASSTKKAA
+1615 NAYPYASSTKLAVLNEALAA
-1627 IQEAID
+1627 TPGYADEAKVMTNAI
-1633 VEATSA
+1633 VVA
-1639 ADATA
+1639 A
-1644 KKDAILTAVRD
+1644 RD
-1655 YVESNAVAEEAGAT
+1655 YVESNAVAEEQGAV
-1669 DFTSSILNPNAEDG
+1669 DFTGDIVNPNAENG
-1683 VNSWTTTLG
+1683 TEGWTVSLG
-1692 DGSGGEIKVL
+1692 EGSGGKIGVL
-1702 SNEPFTD
+1702 NGEPFTD
-1709 AAGNST
+1709 AAGSST
-1715 HSYFDGGNWN
+1715 HSYFDGGNWDAN
-1725 ASAWDVTFSQDV
+1725 AWDVSVSQEV
-1737 TLPSGEYLLTAT
+1737 TLPSGEYLLTVT
-1749 ARASQDLTKF
+1749 SRASSDMASFQ
-1759 TLFAGNDT
+1759 LFANDES
-1767 VEMTHIGASG
+1767 VEMKHVGNVG
-1777 GIFNRGWNDN
+1777 ELFDRGWNDC
-1787 FVVFNVHEDNTPVTI
+1787 FLVFNVHEDNTPVAI
-1802 GVQGVAQSQQQWM
+1802 GVQGVADVLHQWM

-1858 TKGLAKGVYVVNG
+1858 TKGLAKGIYVVNG